1 VRDEQGHLS
10 DEKLIEIAE
19 HKQLKM
25 FEIKMSQGAKPGKG
39 GILPGAKVTPQI
51 AQIRGIGV
59 GEDSISPNRHVEI
72 SSAQDLLDMINH
84 VREVTGKP
92 TGFKSVIGA
101 TDWLD
106 DLFQEINK
114 RGEACA
120 PDFMTLDSGDG
131 GTGAAPMSLLDNVFI
146 MCGNTRWAGVFIR
159 FNKM

>member
-1 VRDEQGHLS
+1 MSLS
-10 DEKLIEIAE
+10 TNKGSVSLMGRPTLSNSDIGAAPVPPSPLSSV
-19 HKQLKM
+19 
-25 FEIKMSQGAKPGKG
+25 IKS
-39 GILPGAKVTPQI
+39 
-51 AQIRGIGV
+51 
-59 GEDSISPNRHVEI
+59 
-72 SSAQDLLDMINH
+72 

-131 GTGAAPMSLLDNVFI
+131 GTGAAPILK
-146 MCGNTRWAGVFIR
+146 T
-159 FNKM
+159 